1 MLDCLFRRNTHFDLA
16 PSMIGV
22 ACISLSDF
30 TILSTDVWAKGLTDG
45 SGVDVVIDALGPGAP
60 QSTMLEA
67 LNALRRGRAGLP
79 VPE

>member
-30 TILSTDVWAKGLTDG
+30 TILSTDVLYFLK
-45 SGVDVVIDALGPGAP
+45 
-60 QSTMLEA
+60 
-67 LNALRRGRAGLP
+67 
-79 VPE
+79 